1 MENATLAAF
10 LPRQEETGR
19 LRLPEPKADL
29 RQTSPPASNPWDSEA
44 GKCAAFRKVEL
55 VRALPNGASGPWEL
69 QANGASPSST
79 SFSLSG
85 LHAPQMRSLAEV
97 HKLASQSSSR
107 KVHSCLRWQQNCGFP
122 AAAADE
128 LERLR
133 LEEKALR
140 HLWQSSWQSQ
150 GADGTSVA
158 MQAHLADQIQIAQ
171 QEIFDLSRQAERDE
185 LRHHEAAEEWRL
197 VYRQAKDALKQKQ
210 MEAEDT
216 QTAVEELQA
225 QVASLRNALKEA
237 CADLD
242 DARAAYR
249 ATDAR
254 VATERSVLRE
264 ELAEAEHAA
273 QGVQVHQA
281 EAVRKRQDELR
292 KELSEC
298 LQQEASGGALL
309 QRLHALRSD
318 AEIQLRRREEAEQHQ
333 KVDAACQSMLAEDV
347 TACKCGHN
355 ANAILPAPPEAK
367 HAEQRA
373 VAPGEALVQAEAK
386 EFSRA
391 EQRQWLLSRAQK
403 LHAVKDQLQQLRRLQ
418 QLGPEIQ
425 KDEFRMSERTQAAQ
439 RTCRWH
445 KMVCRKCE
453 SN

>member
-85 LHAPQMRSLAEV
+85 LHAPQMRSLAE
-97 HKLASQSSSR
+97 
-107 KVHSCLRWQQNCGFP
+107 
-122 AAAADE
+122 AAADE

-171 QEIFDLSRQAERDE
+171 QARTA
-185 LRHHEAAEEWRL
+185 WRL

-439 RTCRWH
+439 RTCRH
-445 KMVCRKCE
+445 AQHAATLPAKEARALLL
-453 SN
+453 

>member
-85 LHAPQMRSLAEV
+85 LHAPQMRSLAE
-97 HKLASQSSSR
+97 
-107 KVHSCLRWQQNCGFP
+107 
-122 AAAADE
+122 AAADE

-273 QGVQVHQA
+273 QGISADVWTAGTTLDVEGVQVHQA

-439 RTCRWH
+439 RTCRH
-445 KMVCRKCE
+445 AQHAATLPAKEARALLL
-453 SN
+453 